1 MDWSATLDV
10 VWEVG
15 AAASATDC
23 GVGTA
28 DAGVGR
34 FAWMPETL
42 RMSMAGR
49 LSPAGPAPD
58 RPGGPRLDDAR
69 SDRDVEVLSAGRG
82 GVAARRQGLL
92 ALLRLLVLGLDLLT
106 AILFGLLGLL
116 VRVGSPCLLQGRR
129 PAA

>member
-1 MDWSATLDV
+1 MWDV
-10 VWEVG
+10 CNWDVCAV
-15 AAASATDC
+15 ASATGC

-49 LSPAGPAPD
+49 LSPAGPASD

-92 ALLRLLVLGLDLLT
+92 ALLRLLILGLDLLA

-116 VRVGSPCLLQGRR
+116 VRIGSPCLLQGRR